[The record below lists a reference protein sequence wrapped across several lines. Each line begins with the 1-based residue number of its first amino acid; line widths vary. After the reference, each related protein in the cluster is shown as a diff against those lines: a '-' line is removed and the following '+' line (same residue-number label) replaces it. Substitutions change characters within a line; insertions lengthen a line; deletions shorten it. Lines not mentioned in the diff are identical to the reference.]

1 MEFEKIKDAVTSIEM
16 SKAMEDRLKENIG
29 KKKSAQVNYKRWISV
44 ACAFGILL
52 SIMIGMPYL
61 NKNGELQVANFAITA
76 YALSDDGTQFNTT
89 ITSEKATIDLATEDR
104 VGIMSISGDGD
115 NLIFTDVRLNITGEQ
130 IDSITYTLSEGKFIE
145 DVTFTSKEHV
155 DREWLRSEK
164 INFIISEPGS
174 DVYQGIKEV
183 GNTYTVNYNEQ
194 EKHKYTLAIPHD
206 GNEVIGDDIIINVNV
221 KYTDGSSEQQDIVV
235 TQESNSIS
243 LKLEANYS
251 LSQSSPK
258 ESEVVPTDVN
268 DLQELLKKKD
278 GLFD

>member
-1 MEFEKIKDAVTSIEM
+1 MDFEKIKDAVNSIEM
-16 SKAMEDRLKENIG
+16 SKAMEDRVKENIG
-29 KKKSAQVNYKRWISV
+29 KKRSVQVNYKRWISV
-44 ACAFGILL
+44 ACAFGILI

-76 YALSDDGTQFNTT
+76 YALSDEGKQFNTT
-89 ITSEKATIDLATEDR
+89 ITSEKATIELATEDR
-104 VGIMSISGDGD
+104 VGIIMSISGDGA
-115 NLIFTDVRLNITGEQ
+115 NLIFTDVKLNITGEQ

-145 DVTFTSKEHV
+145 DVTFTSKEHL
-155 DREWLRSEK
+155 DSEWLRTEK
-164 INFIISEPGS
+164 INFITREPGS

-206 GNEVIGDDIIINVNV
+206 GNEVIGDDIIIKVNV

-243 LKLEANYS
+243 LKLN
-251 LSQSSPK
+251 
-258 ESEVVPTDVN
+258 
-268 DLQELLKKKD
+268 
-278 GLFD
+278 